1 MEEKK
6 RAINW
11 YPGHMTKAR
20 RMMEEDIKLV
30 DLVIEI
36 VDARIPLSSRN
47 PDIDKLAKNK
57 ARIVLL
63 NKSDLADDT
72 VTDEWITYFKDKGF
86 YCLKL
91 NSRLNVSNRAVN
103 NLITA
108 ACSAKIERDRARGIK
123 NRSIKAMIVGIPN
136 VGKSTFINS
145 FTGRKSA
152 KTGNKPGVTKGK
164 QWIRINGSVELL
176 DTPGILWPK
185 IEDRN
190 VGERLAMIGSINDQ
204 ILNIE
209 ELALETIKFL
219 KKNYQPQLYSR
230 YDITEDIF
238 DNVDTETMM
247 NPENAA
253 ALCIMEHIAR
263 KRGCIKK
270 GSDIDYEKCA
280 ACILDDFREGKITES
295 FGEITP
301 NTKGLTSFGNLRN
314 CLPEP
319 VSEAI
324 SEGMEYFDTK
334 IKGFN
339 REDTILCGIEAR
351 TSSPLRIERDQGFES
366 NIKGIYPCGEGAGFA
381 GGITSA
387 AMDGIKVAQALVTV

>member
-219 KKNYQPQLYSR
+219 KKSYQPQLYSR

-324 SEGMEYFDTK
+324 SEGMQYFDTK

>member
-103 NLITA
+103 NLITV

-164 QWIRINGSVELL
+164 QWIRLGKDIELL

-185 IEDRN
+185 FDDKE
-190 VGERLAMIGSINDQ
+190 VGLRLAFIGSINDE
-204 ILNIE
+204 ILSITDLAY
-209 ELALETIKFL
+209 ELIKFL
-219 KKNYQPQLYSR
+219 QLNYCQSLADR
-230 YDITEDIF
+230 YNINDD
-238 DNVDTETMM
+238 DDSV
-247 NPENAA
+247 
-253 ALCIMEHIAR
+253 HILEQIAE
-263 KRGCIKK
+263 KRACIKK
-270 GSDIDYEKCA
+270 GGELDIDKA
-280 ACILDDFREGKITES
+280 AALLLDDYRSGKL
-295 FGEITP
+295 G
-301 NTKGLTSFGNLRN
+301 R
-314 CLPEP
+314 
-319 VSEAI
+319 I
-324 SEGMEYFDTK
+324 S
-334 IKGFN
+334 
-339 REDTILCGIEAR
+339 L
-351 TSSPLRIERDQGFES
+351 ERPSMVKD
-366 NIKGIYPCGEGAGFA
+366 K
-381 GGITSA
+381 
-387 AMDGIKVAQALVTV
+387 

>member
-1 MEEKK
+1 M
-6 RAINW
+6 
-11 YPGHMTKAR
+11 
-20 RMMEEDIKLV
+20 
-30 DLVIEI
+30 
-36 VDARIPLSSRN
+36 DARIPLSSRN

-219 KKNYQPQLYSR
+219 RKNYQPQLYSR

-280 ACILDDFREGKITES
+280 ACILDDFREGKIGT
-295 FGEITP
+295 
-301 NTKGLTSFGNLRN
+301 
-314 CLPEP
+314 
-319 VSEAI
+319 I
-324 SEGMEYFDTK
+324 S
-334 IKGFN
+334 
-339 REDTILCGIEAR
+339 L
-351 TSSPLRIERDQGFES
+351 ER
-366 NIKGIYPCGEGAGFA
+366 P
-381 GGITSA
+381 
-387 AMDGIKVAQALVTV
+387 